1 MAQLRKS
8 TASVAKRSQAV
19 SSSKTSPVRTKT
31 PARATKAAFPAEVFA
46 SAAAYEQA
54 VASVVARIHGGQ
66 VAPRQPDV

>member
-19 SSSKTSPVRTKT
+19 SSSKTR
-31 PARATKAAFPAEVFA
+31 PARAKKPARAAEAAFPAEVFA

-66 VAPRQPDV
+66 AVPRQPDV